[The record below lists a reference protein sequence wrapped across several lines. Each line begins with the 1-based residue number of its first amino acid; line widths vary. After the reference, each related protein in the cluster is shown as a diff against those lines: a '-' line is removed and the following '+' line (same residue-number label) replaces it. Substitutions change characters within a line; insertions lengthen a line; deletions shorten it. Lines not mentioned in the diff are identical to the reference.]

1 MASHPWYSRQ
11 GSLLPPEFPSIT
23 RLLLAGLSGAILSL
37 SFYGWHPSFY
47 SWFCLAILLFSL
59 LGAQARVAFFCGFL
73 HGLVFVVTCVSWVA
87 EVLSVHGGMSVAAGW
102 AVLLLIATVWGCS
115 IGLYTWMVQR
125 LSLQGIGLALFGAP
139 FLWISTEVLRAYLPE
154 ISFPWGLLGYPAAG
168 NPALVQLTTITG
180 IYGISFLIAVFNSL
194 LVWIVASSLEKRK
207 KRLVVVSAV
216 LLILLGVQIFGPR
229 FVPTASAS
237 HVARVVQ
244 PNFPENEGYVGDWY
258 ADHKADMAELER
270 LSLRPSTGPQQPDLL
285 VWPEAPAP
293 FSFQDPHFGPYISH
307 LATEFRH
314 PVMVGIID
322 WKPVLESGKG
332 IPRTG
337 LVPYNSA
344 AMLNSIGQKT
354 FTYDKIHL
362 VPFGEYEPF
371 PLIHQV
377 VTSVSEEVG
386 GFRKGTARNVG
397 HLSNGNT
404 FSIFICYEAIYAGE
418 IRQFANNGA
427 QLLINISND
436 GWFGKSAAAEQH
448 LRMARVRAV
457 ENRRWL
463 IRDTNSGITAAI
475 DPYGNVTRVM
485 HRDTRDA
492 ADLPYDFRT
501 DKSVYTR
508 FGDWFAWMCV
518 GVSAILVLLTF
529 RKAKSPSLARASQIP
544 HDS

>member
-1 MASHPWYSRQ
+1 MASRPWYSHL
-11 GSLLPPEFPSIT
+11 GSLLPPEFPAIV
-23 RLLLAGLSGAILSL
+23 RLILAALSGAILSL
-37 SFYGWHPSFY
+37 SYYNPHSSLY
-47 SWFCLAILLFSL
+47 SWFCLALLLFSL
-59 LGAQARVAFFCGFL
+59 LGARARVAFFCGFL
-73 HGLVFVVTCVSWVA
+73 HGLIFVLTCVSWVA
-87 EVLSVHGGMSVAAGW
+87 EVLAVHGGMSATTGW

-115 IGLYTWMVQR
+115 IGLFTWMVQR
-125 LSLQGIGLALFGAP
+125 LSLQGLGVALFGAP

-168 NPALVQLTTITG
+168 NPAIVQLTTITG
-180 IYGISFLIAVFNSL
+180 IYGVSFLVAAFNSL
-194 LVWIVASSLEKRK
+194 FVWILASPPEKKKSRLAVVAAV
-207 KRLVVVSAV
+207 LVV
-216 LLILLGVQIFGPR
+216 LLAAQDFGPR
-229 FVPTASAS
+229 FVPKAAAG

-244 PNFPENEGYVGDWY
+244 PNFPENEQYVGDWY
-258 ADHKADMAELER
+258 ADHKADMAELEQ
-270 LSLRPSTGPQQPDLL
+270 LSLRRSPGAQQPDLL

-293 FSFQDPHFGPYISH
+293 FSFQDPHFGPYISR
-307 LATEFRH
+307 LATEFQH
-314 PVMVGIID
+314 PVIVGIID
-322 WKPVLESGKG
+322 WKPILESGKG
-332 IPRTG
+332 IPRFG

-344 AMLNSIGQKT
+344 AMLNNIGQKT

-386 GFRKGTARNVG
+386 GFRKGRERNVG
-397 HLSNGNT
+397 HLPSGNT
-404 FSIFICYEAIYAGE
+404 FSIFICYEAIYAGQ

-436 GWFGKSAAAEQH
+436 SWFGKSEAAEQH
-448 LRMARVRAV
+448 IRMARVRAV

-463 IRDTNSGITAAI
+463 IRDTNSGITASI
-475 DPYGNVTRVM
+475 DPYGNVLRVM
-485 HRDTRDA
+485 QRDTRDS

-501 DKSVYTR
+501 DNTIYTR

-518 GVSAILVLLTF
+518 VVSAILMLLTF
-529 RKAKSPSLARASQIP
+529 RKAKWPGHVRAHQTP

>member
-1 MASHPWYSRQ
+1 MASPPWYSRL
-11 GSLLPPEFPSIT
+11 GSSLPPEFPAIA
-23 RLLLAGLSGAILSL
+23 RLFLAAFSGAILSL
-37 SFYGWHPSFY
+37 SFYGEHPSFY

-59 LGAQARVAFFCGFL
+59 LGARARVAFFCGFL
-73 HGLVFVVTCVSWVA
+73 HGLIFVLTCVSWVA
-87 EVLSVHGGMSVAAGW
+87 EVLSVHGGMSATAGW

-115 IGLYTWMVQR
+115 IGLFTWTMQR
-125 LSLQGIGLALFGAP
+125 LSQQGIGLALFGAP

-180 IYGISFLIAVFNSL
+180 IYGVSFLVAVFNSL
-194 LVWIVASSLEKRK
+194 LLWILASPSEKRPR
-207 KRLVVVSAV
+207 RLAVVVSLFA
-216 LLILLGVQIFGPR
+216 ILLAVQTFGPR
-229 FVPTASAS
+229 FVPTAASS

-244 PNFPENEGYVGDWY
+244 PNFPENEHYIGDWY
-258 ADHKADMAELER
+258 ADHKADMAELEK
-270 LSLRPSTGPQQPDLL
+270 LSLRRSPGAPQPDLL

-293 FSFQDPHFGPYISH
+293 FSFQDPHFGPYVSR
-307 LATEFRH
+307 LATEFQH
-314 PVMVGIID
+314 PIVVGIID
-322 WKPVLESGKG
+322 WKPILESGKG

-344 AMLNSIGQKT
+344 AMLNNIGQRT
-354 FTYDKIHL
+354 FLYDKIHL

-386 GFRKGTARNVG
+386 GFRKGKERNVG
-397 HLSNGNT
+397 RLPNGNT

-427 QLLINISND
+427 QLLVNISND
-436 GWFGKSAAAEQH
+436 GWFGKSQAAEQH
-448 LRMARVRAV
+448 IRMARVRAV

-463 IRDTNSGITAAI
+463 IRDTNSGITASV
-475 DPYGNVTRVM
+475 DPYGNVKRVM
-485 HRDTRDA
+485 QRDTRDA

-501 DKSVYTR
+501 DKTIYTR

-529 RKAKSPSLARASQIP
+529 RKAKSPGTVRAPQTP

>member
-1 MASHPWYSRQ
+1 MASRPWYSPLGQ
-11 GSLLPPEFPSIT
+11 LLPPEFPAIA
-23 RLLLAGLSGAILSL
+23 RLAFAVLSGAILSL
-37 SFYGWHPSFY
+37 SFYGSHLSFY
-47 SWFCLAILLFSL
+47 SWFCLAILLFSF
-59 LGAQARVAFFCGFL
+59 LGARARVAFFCGLL
-73 HGLVFVVTCVSWVA
+73 HGLIFVLTCVSWVA
-87 EVLSVHGGMSVAAGW
+87 EVLSVHGGMSAAAGW
-102 AVLLLIATVWGCS
+102 AVLLLIATIWGCS
-115 IGLYTWMVQR
+115 IGLATWIVQR
-125 LSLQGIGLALFGAP
+125 LSQQGIGLALFGAP

-154 ISFPWGLLGYPAAG
+154 ISFPWGLLGYPASG

-180 IYGISFLIAVFNSL
+180 IYGVSFLVAGFNSL
-194 LVWIVASSLEKRK
+194 LMWMLASPSEKRK
-207 KRLVVVSAV
+207 IRLAVVAAV
-216 LLILLGVQIFGPR
+216 LVILVAVQIVGPR
-229 FVPTASAS
+229 YVPTATAT

-244 PNFPENEGYVGDWY
+244 PNFPENMQYVGDWY
-258 ADHKADMAELER
+258 ADHKADMAELEL
-270 LSLRPSTGPQQPDLL
+270 LSLRRSPGSQPPDLL

-293 FSFQDPHFGPYISH
+293 FSFQDPHFGPYISR
-307 LATEFRH
+307 LVTEFQH
-314 PVMVGIID
+314 PIVVGIID
-322 WKPVLESGKG
+322 WKPILESGRG

-344 AMLNSIGQKT
+344 AVLNSIGQRT
-354 FTYDKIHL
+354 FLYDKIHL

-386 GFRKGTARNVG
+386 GFRKGRERNVG
-397 HLSNGNT
+397 RFSNGST

-436 GWFGKSAAAEQH
+436 GWFGKSEAAEQH

-475 DPYGNVTRVM
+475 DPYGNVTRAM
-485 HRDTRDA
+485 QRDTRAA

-501 DKSVYTR
+501 DKTLYSR

-529 RKAKSPSLARASQIP
+529 RKAKSPGLALAPQTP

>member
-1 MASHPWYSRQ
+1 MASRPWYPHP
-11 GSLLPPEFPSIT
+11 GSLLTPEFPAIA
-23 RLLLAGLSGAILSL
+23 RLILAALSGAVLSL
-37 SFYGWHPSFY
+37 SFYGAHSSFY
-47 SWFCLAILLFSL
+47 SWFCVAILLFSA
-59 LGAQARVAFFCGFL
+59 LGSRARVAFFCGFL
-73 HGLVFVVTCVSWVA
+73 HGLIFVLTCVSWVA
-87 EVLSVHGGMSVAAGW
+87 EVLSVHGGMSAAAGW
-102 AVLLLIATVWGCS
+102 AVLFLIATVWGCS
-115 IGLYTWMVQR
+115 IGLFTWVVQR
-125 LSLQGIGLALFGAP
+125 LSQKGIGLALFGAP
-139 FLWISTEVLRAYLPE
+139 FLWISTVVFRAYLPE

-168 NPALVQLTTITG
+168 NPALVQLTPITG
-180 IYGISFLIAVFNSL
+180 IYGVSFLVAVFNSL
-194 LVWIVASSLEKRK
+194 LIWIFASPSEKRK
-207 KRLVVVSAV
+207 NRLAIVAAV
-216 LLILLGVQIFGPR
+216 LVILLAVQIVGPR
-229 FVPTASAS
+229 FVPTAAAN

-244 PNFPENEGYVGDWY
+244 PNFPENMQYVGDWY
-258 ADHKADMAELER
+258 ADHKADMAELEQ
-270 LSLRPSTGPQQPDLL
+270 LSLRRSPGAQQPDLL

-293 FSFQDPHFGPYISH
+293 FSFQDPHFGPYISR
-307 LATEFRH
+307 LATEFQH
-314 PVMVGIID
+314 PVIVGIID
-322 WKPVLESGKG
+322 WKPILESGKG

-344 AMLNSIGQKT
+344 AMLNNIGQKT
-354 FTYDKIHL
+354 FLYDKIHL

-386 GFRKGTARNVG
+386 GFHKGKERNVG
-397 HLSNGNT
+397 RFSDGST

-436 GWFGKSAAAEQH
+436 GWFGKSEAAEQH

-463 IRDTNSGITAAI
+463 IRDTNSGITASI
-475 DPYGNVTRVM
+475 DPYGNVLRAM
-485 HRDTRDA
+485 QRDTRDA

-501 DKSVYTR
+501 GKTIYTR

-529 RKAKSPSLARASQIP
+529 RKAKSPGLVRAPQTP

>member
-1 MASHPWYSRQ
+1 MASRPWYS
-11 GSLLPPEFPSIT
+11 SLGQLLSPEFPLIT
-23 RLLLAGLSGAILSL
+23 RLALAASSGAILSL
-37 SFYGWHPSFY
+37 SFYGAHPSLY
-47 SWFCLAILLFSL
+47 SWFCPAILLFSL
-59 LGAQARVAFFCGFL
+59 LGARARVAFFCGFL
-73 HGLVFVVTCVSWVA
+73 HGLIFVVTCVPWVA

-102 AVLLLIATVWGCS
+102 AVLLLIATIWGCS
-115 IGLYTWMVQR
+115 IGLFTWMVQR
-125 LSLQGIGLALFGAP
+125 LSQQGIGLALFGAP

-180 IYGISFLIAVFNSL
+180 IYGVSFLVAVFNSL
-194 LVWIVASSLEKRK
+194 LIWIVASPIEKRK
-207 KRLVVVSAV
+207 NRVAVVAAVFVGLVA
-216 LLILLGVQIFGPR
+216 VQIVGPR
-229 FVPTASAS
+229 FVPTATAS

-244 PNFPENEGYVGDWY
+244 PNFPENMQYVGDWY

-270 LSLRPSTGPQQPDLL
+270 LSLRRSAGSRPPDLL

-293 FSFQDPHFGPYISH
+293 FSFQDPHFGPYISR
-307 LATEFRH
+307 LATEFQN
-314 PVMVGIID
+314 PVVVGIID
-322 WKPVLESGKG
+322 WKPILEGGRG

-337 LVPYNSA
+337 LVPYNSGA
-344 AMLNSIGQKT
+344 VLNSIGQKI
-354 FTYDKIHL
+354 FLYDKIHL

-386 GFRKGTARNVG
+386 GFRKGRERGVG
-397 HLSNGNT
+397 RFSNGGT

-436 GWFGKSAAAEQH
+436 GWFGKSEAAEQH

-475 DPYGNVTRVM
+475 DPYGNVTRAIQ
-485 HRDTRDA
+485 RDTRDA

-501 DKSVYTR
+501 DKTFYTR

-518 GVSAILVLLTF
+518 GVSAILVMLTF
-529 RKAKSPSLARASQIP
+529 RKAKSPGLARAAQTP

>member
-1 MASHPWYSRQ
+1 MASRPWFSPL
-11 GSLLPPEFPSIT
+11 GWLLPPEFPAIA
-23 RLLLAGLSGAILSL
+23 RFFLAALSGAVLSL
-37 SFYGWHPSFY
+37 SFYGAHPSFY
-47 SWFCLAILLFSL
+47 SWFCLAILLFSI
-59 LGAQARVAFFCGFL
+59 LGARARVAFICGYL
-73 HGLVFVVTCVSWVA
+73 HGLIFVVTCVPWVA
-87 EVLSVHGGMSVAAGW
+87 EVLSVHGGMSAAAGW

-115 IGLYTWMVQR
+115 IGFFAWMVQR
-125 LSLQGIGLALFGAP
+125 LSQQRMGLALLGAP
-139 FLWISTEVLRAYLPE
+139 FLWISTEVFRAYLPE
-154 ISFPWGLLGYPAAG
+154 ISFPWALLGYPAAG
-168 NPALVQLTTITG
+168 NPALVQVTTITG
-180 IYGISFLIAVFNSL
+180 IYGVSFLVAVFNAL
-194 LVWIVASSLEKRK
+194 LIWIVASPPAKRK
-207 KRLVVVSAV
+207 NRVLVVAATLV
-216 LLILLGVQIFGPR
+216 LLFAVQIVGPR
-229 FVPTASAS
+229 FVPTATAS

-244 PNFPENEGYVGDWY
+244 PNFPESEGYAGDWY
-258 ADHKADMAELER
+258 ADHKADMAELEQ
-270 LSLRPSTGPQQPDLL
+270 LSLRRSPGLRQPDLL

-293 FSFQDPHFGPYISH
+293 FSFQDPHFGPYISR
-307 LATEFRH
+307 LATEFQH
-314 PVMVGIID
+314 PVVVGVID
-322 WKPVLESGKG
+322 WKPILESGKG

-344 AMLNSIGQKT
+344 AMLNPIGQEA
-354 FTYDKIHL
+354 FLYDKIHL

-397 HLSNGNT
+397 RFSNGNT

-427 QLLINISND
+427 QLLINVSND
-436 GWFGKSAAAEQH
+436 GWFGKSEAAEQH

-485 HRDTRDA
+485 QRDTRDA

-501 DKSVYTR
+501 DKTIYTR

-518 GVSAILVLLTF
+518 AVSAILVLLTF
-529 RKAKSPSLARASQIP
+529 RKAKSPGVARAPQTP

>member
-1 MASHPWYSRQ
+1 MASPPWYSPL
-11 GSLLPPEFPSIT
+11 GLLLPTEFPVIA
-23 RLLLAGLSGAILSL
+23 RLALAALSGAFLSL
-37 SFYGWHPSFY
+37 SFYGAHPSFY
-47 SWFCLAILLFSL
+47 SWFCLAILLVSL
-59 LGAQARVAFFCGFL
+59 LGARARIAFFCGFL
-73 HGLVFVVTCVSWVA
+73 HGLIFVLTCVAWVA
-87 EVLSVHGGMSVAAGW
+87 EVLSVHGGMSVASGW
-102 AVLLLIATVWGCS
+102 AVLLLIATIWGCS

-125 LSLQGIGLALFGAP
+125 LSQLGVGLALFGAP

-180 IYGISFLIAVFNSL
+180 IYGVSFLVAGFNSL
-194 LVWIVASSLEKRK
+194 VVWILACSSEKRK
-207 KRLVVVSAV
+207 IRLAVVFAV
-216 LLILLGVQIFGPR
+216 LVMLVAIQIAGPR
-229 FVPTASAS
+229 YVPAASAG
-237 HVARVVQ
+237 HMARVVQ
-244 PNFPENEGYVGDWY
+244 PNFPENMQYVGDWY
-258 ADHKADMAELER
+258 AEHKADMAELER
-270 LSLRPSTGPQQPDLL
+270 LSLRRSPGAQQPDLL

-293 FSFQDPHFGPYISH
+293 FSFQDPRFGPYISR
-307 LATEFRH
+307 LATEFQY
-314 PVMVGIID
+314 PVVVGIID
-322 WKPVLESGKG
+322 WKPILESGKG

-344 AMLNSIGQKT
+344 AVLNSGGQKI
-354 FTYDKIHL
+354 FLYDKIHL

-386 GFRKGTARNVG
+386 GFRKGRERNVG
-397 HLSNGNT
+397 HLSDGNT

-436 GWFGKSAAAEQH
+436 GWFGKSEAAEQH

-475 DPYGNVTRVM
+475 DPYGNVTRAM
-485 HRDTRDA
+485 QRDTRDA

-501 DKSVYTR
+501 DKTIYTR

-529 RKAKSPSLARASQIP
+529 RKAKSPGTVRASQTP
-544 HDS
+544 HDP